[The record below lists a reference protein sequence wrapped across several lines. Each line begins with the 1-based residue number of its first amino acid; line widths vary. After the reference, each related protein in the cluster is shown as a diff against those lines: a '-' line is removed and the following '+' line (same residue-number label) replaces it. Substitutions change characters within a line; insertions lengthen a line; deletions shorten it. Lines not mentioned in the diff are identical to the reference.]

1 MPSESKFLLKKKLM
15 TGSKETKLNITKN
28 LVEKIAELLN
38 AEVHYS
44 YLLNHK
50 GEEKRKISI
59 VYKEEWNKHLYIQ
72 MEVKNLKE
80 QKWFLKRVVKK

>member
-1 MPSESKFLLKKKLM
+1 M
-15 TGSKETKLNITKN
+15 TGNNVTKLNITKN

-59 VYKEEWNKHLYIQ
+59 IYKDQWDKHLYIQ

-80 QKWFLKRVVKK
+80 QRWFLKRVVKK

>member
-1 MPSESKFLLKKKLM
+1 M
-15 TGSKETKLNITKN
+15 TGDNVTKLNITKN

-44 YLLNHK
+44 YLLTHK

-59 VYKEEWNKHLYIQ
+59 IYKEE
-72 MEVKNLKE
+72 
-80 QKWFLKRVVKK
+80 

>member
-1 MPSESKFLLKKKLM
+1 M
-15 TGSKETKLNITKN
+15 TGDNVTKLNITKN

-59 VYKEEWNKHLYIQ
+59 IYKDQ
-72 MEVKNLKE
+72 
-80 QKWFLKRVVKK
+80 

>member
-1 MPSESKFLLKKKLM
+1 M
-15 TGSKETKLNITKN
+15 TGNNVTKLNITKN

-44 YLLNHK
+44 YLLNYK

-59 VYKEEWNKHLYIQ
+59 IYK
-72 MEVKNLKE
+72 KNE
-80 QKWFLKRVVKK
+80 TSTCIFKWKSRI

>member
-1 MPSESKFLLKKKLM
+1 M
-15 TGSKETKLNITKN
+15 TGDNVTKLNITKN

-44 YLLNHK
+44 DLLDHK

-59 VYKEEWNKHLYIQ
+59 IYKEE
-72 MEVKNLKE
+72 
-80 QKWFLKRVVKK
+80 

>member
-1 MPSESKFLLKKKLM
+1 M
-15 TGSKETKLNITKN
+15 TGDNVTKLNITKN

-59 VYKEEWNKHLYIQ
+59 IYKEE
-72 MEVKNLKE
+72 
-80 QKWFLKRVVKK
+80 

>member
-1 MPSESKFLLKKKLM
+1 M
-15 TGSKETKLNITKN
+15 TGDNVTKLNITKN

-44 YLLNHK
+44 YLLNYK

-59 VYKEEWNKHLYIQ
+59 IYKEE
-72 MEVKNLKE
+72 
-80 QKWFLKRVVKK
+80 

>member
-1 MPSESKFLLKKKLM
+1 M
-15 TGSKETKLNITKN
+15 TGDNVTKLNITKN

-59 VYKEEWNKHLYIQ
+59 VYK
-72 MEVKNLKE
+72 KE
-80 QKWFLKRVVKK
+80 

>member
-1 MPSESKFLLKKKLM
+1 MSGSEEINLM
-15 TGSKETKLNITKN
+15 TGDNVTKLNITKN

-44 YLLNHK
+44 YLLDHK

-59 VYKEEWNKHLYIQ
+59 VYKEE
-72 MEVKNLKE
+72 
-80 QKWFLKRVVKK
+80 

>member
-1 MPSESKFLLKKKLM
+1 M
-15 TGSKETKLNITKN
+15 TGDNVTKLNITKN

-59 VYKEEWNKHLYIQ
+59 VYKEE
-72 MEVKNLKE
+72 
-80 QKWFLKRVVKK
+80 

>member
-1 MPSESKFLLKKKLM
+1 M
-15 TGSKETKLNITKN
+15 TGDKVTKLNITKN

-59 VYKEEWNKHLYIQ
+59 IYKEE
-72 MEVKNLKE
+72 
-80 QKWFLKRVVKK
+80 

>member
-1 MPSESKFLLKKKLM
+1 MSGSEEINLM
-15 TGSKETKLNITKN
+15 TGDNVTKLNITKN

-59 VYKEEWNKHLYIQ
+59 VYKEE
-72 MEVKNLKE
+72 
-80 QKWFLKRVVKK
+80 

>member
-1 MPSESKFLLKKKLM
+1 M
-15 TGSKETKLNITKN
+15 TGDKVTKLNITKN

-59 VYKEEWNKHLYIQ
+59 IYKDQ
-72 MEVKNLKE
+72 
-80 QKWFLKRVVKK
+80 

>member
-1 MPSESKFLLKKKLM
+1 MS
-15 TGSKETKLNITKN
+15 GDNVTKLNITKN

-44 YLLNHK
+44 YLLDHK

-59 VYKEEWNKHLYIQ
+59 IYKEE
-72 MEVKNLKE
+72 
-80 QKWFLKRVVKK
+80 

>member
-1 MPSESKFLLKKKLM
+1 M
-15 TGSKETKLNITKN
+15 TGDNVTKLNITKN

-59 VYKEEWNKHLYIQ
+59 IYKDQWDKHLYIQ

-80 QKWFLKRVVKK
+80 QRWFLKRVVKK

>member
-1 MPSESKFLLKKKLM
+1 M
-15 TGSKETKLNITKN
+15 TGNNVTKLNITKN

-59 VYKEEWNKHLYIQ
+59 IYKD
-72 MEVKNLKE
+72 
-80 QKWFLKRVVKK
+80 R

>member
-1 MPSESKFLLKKKLM
+1 M
-15 TGSKETKLNITKN
+15 TGNNVTKLNITKN

-38 AEVHYS
+38 AEVYYS

-59 VYKEEWNKHLYIQ
+59 IYKEE
-72 MEVKNLKE
+72 
-80 QKWFLKRVVKK
+80 

>member
-1 MPSESKFLLKKKLM
+1 M
-15 TGSKETKLNITKN
+15 TGNNVTKLNITKN

-59 VYKEEWNKHLYIQ
+59 IYKEEWNKHLYIQ

-80 QKWFLKRVVKK
+80 QRWFLKRVVRK

>member
-1 MPSESKFLLKKKLM
+1 MKSLKKKDLPSESLFLLKKRLM
-15 TGSKETKLNITKN
+15 TGDNVTKLNITKN

-59 VYKEEWNKHLYIQ
+59 IYKEE
-72 MEVKNLKE
+72 
-80 QKWFLKRVVKK
+80 

>member
-1 MPSESKFLLKKKLM
+1 M
-15 TGSKETKLNITKN
+15 TGNNVTKLNITKN

-59 VYKEEWNKHLYIQ
+59 IYKDQ
-72 MEVKNLKE
+72 
-80 QKWFLKRVVKK
+80 

>member
-1 MPSESKFLLKKKLM
+1 M
-15 TGSKETKLNITKN
+15 TGDNVTKLNITKN

-59 VYKEEWNKHLYIQ
+59 IYKEEWNKHLYIQ
-72 MEVKNLKE
+72 MEVKNQKE
-80 QKWFLKRVVKK
+80 RSWFLKRVVKR

>member
-1 MPSESKFLLKKKLM
+1 M
-15 TGSKETKLNITKN
+15 TGNNVTKLNITNN

-44 YLLNHK
+44 YLLDHK

-59 VYKEEWNKHLYIQ
+59 TYKDE
-72 MEVKNLKE
+72 
-80 QKWFLKRVVKK
+80 

>member
-1 MPSESKFLLKKKLM
+1 MLSESLSLLKNKLM

-44 YLLNHK
+44 LLLDHK
-50 GEEKRKISI
+50 GVEQRKISI
-59 VYKEEWNKHLYIQ
+59 TYKDE
-72 MEVKNLKE
+72 
-80 QKWFLKRVVKK
+80 

>member
-1 MPSESKFLLKKKLM
+1 M
-15 TGSKETKLNITKN
+15 TGNNVTKLNITKN

-44 YLLNHK
+44 YLLNYK

-59 VYKEEWNKHLYIQ
+59 IYKEEWNKHLYIQ

-80 QKWFLKRVVKK
+80 QRWFLKRVVRK

>member
-1 MPSESKFLLKKKLM
+1 M
-15 TGSKETKLNITKN
+15 TGDNVTKLNITKN

-44 YLLNHK
+44 YLLDHK

-80 QKWFLKRVVKK
+80 QRWFLKRVVKK

>member
-1 MPSESKFLLKKKLM
+1 M
-15 TGSKETKLNITKN
+15 TGDNVTKLNITKN
-28 LVEKIAELLN
+28 LVEKIAKLLN

-59 VYKEEWNKHLYIQ
+59 IYKDQ
-72 MEVKNLKE
+72 
-80 QKWFLKRVVKK
+80 